1 MSGETYE
8 DFAAG
13 LRDVVG
19 RNRVV
24 EWVLLAPF
32 LRYLDNTPKKLVQQ
46 RPKPKT
52 LEESVDKATEI
63 DDHMDNVA
71 QGMAKNGQ
79 SWAVAP
85 SHRLM
90 TMTDTTGLMCVIP
103 GISGTGHSMEMANPY
118 AAGGKTVALPSS
130 PTLMGYGTS
139 ARAHATHSPTTRGTA
154 SFRRRQSNVSCDAR

>member
-1 MSGETYE
+1 MMPGETYE

-32 LRYLDNTPKKLVQQ
+32 LRYLGNATKKLVQQ

-52 LEESVDKATEI
+52 LDESVDKATEI
-63 DDHMDNVA
+63 DDPVDSVA
-71 QGMAKNGQ
+71 QGMANIGQ
-79 SWAVAP
+79 PWAVAA

-90 TMTDTTGLMCVIP
+90 TMTGTTGLMRVTP
-103 GISGTGHSMEMANPY
+103 DISGTGNSTEMANTY
-118 AAGGKTVALPSS
+118 AAGGKNSGFALFANPHGLWNECS
-130 PTLMGYGTS
+130 GT
-139 ARAHATHSPTTRGTA
+139 
-154 SFRRRQSNVSCDAR
+154 CDSLPDHVWGCKF